1 MTAYKAAKKPKSRKR
16 AQGSSFYGDHAALA
30 AIVGCMPQRA
40 DSFDV
45 GGLALSSGEAR
56 QLVLAVPVDQLSFG
70 EEAYS
75 AGGGADARLDVS
87 RTTSGYALRLRF
99 EVRLSGPC
107 MRCLEDAGAAVV
119 VDAREVDQPG
129 DAEELRSPYVEEGV
143 VDLRGWA
150 RDALALALPA
160 QILCRDECLGLC
172 ALCGQK
178 LNDDPEHAHEREPD
192 PRWAKLSE
200 LKLTD

>member
-1 MTAYKAAKKPKSRKR
+1 MA
-16 AQGSSFYGDHAALA
+16 
-30 AIVGCMPQRA
+30 QRA
-40 DSFDV
+40 DSFDLA
-45 GGLALSSGEAR
+45 GLTLSSGEAR
-56 QLVLAVPVDQLSFG
+56 QLLLEVPVDQLGFG
-70 EEAYS
+70 GQSYS
-75 AGGGADARLDVS
+75 AGGGAEARLDAS

-107 MRCLEDAGAAVV
+107 MRCLEDAGSRVV

-129 DAEELRSPYVEEGV
+129 DAEELRSPYVDGGV

-150 RDALALALPA
+150 RDALALALPT
-160 QILCRDECLGLC
+160 QIFCRDECLGLC
-172 ALCGQK
+172 AVCGAN
-178 LNDDPEHAHEREPD
+178 LNGDPGHAHEREPD

>member
-1 MTAYKAAKKPKSRKR
+1 MA
-16 AQGSSFYGDHAALA
+16 
-30 AIVGCMPQRA
+30 QRA

-56 QLVLAVPVDQLSFG
+56 QLVLQVPVEELRFG
-70 EEAYS
+70 GQKYS

-99 EVRLSGPC
+99 EARLSGPC
-107 MRCLEDAGAAVV
+107 MRCLEDAGAGVV
-119 VDAREVDQPG
+119 VDVREVDQPG
-129 DAEELRSPYVEEGV
+129 DAEELRSPYLDGAV

-150 RDALALALPA
+150 RDALALALPT
-160 QILCRDECLGLC
+160 QIFCRQECLGLC
-172 ALCGQK
+172 AVCGAN
-178 LNDDPEHAHEREPD
+178 LNDEREHAHERTPD

-200 LKLTD
+200 LKLID